1 MDGQH
6 AVKQQ
11 LQERILILE
20 MAFLFGAQQATGMFL
35 AMQCRLE
42 VKLESGNDLSW
53 KGRHDD
59 GL

>member
-1 MDGQH
+1 M
-6 AVKQQ
+6 
-11 LQERILILE
+11 LILE
-20 MAFLFGAQQATGMFL
+20 MAFLFGAQQATGMLL